1 MYTIEFQK
9 RGLPHA
15 HILLFMHPTSKFST
29 TDQIDKIISAEI
41 SDKTE
46 EPELYEVVKDMII
59 HGPSAVVNMRSLCM
73 ENGKCSKMFPKA
85 FADKT
90 TLIKGSQVTPIYRR
104 RDINRFVEKKGFK
117 CDNRYAIP
125 YNKELSHTMP
135 PNKGETSNNKSSNPE
150 RKKEIQDFFK
160 GKYKS
165 LRCFNPLYDLIICC
179 CGRYV
184 SACEGARRILKFPIH
199 YRSLPMEKVSFHLLG
214 KHIIIFKDDGFNQ
227 FLSLKGTN
235 FFHL

>member
-1 MYTIEFQK
+1 MAAMYTIEFQK

-15 HILLFMHPTSKFST
+15 HILLFIYPTSKFST
-29 TDQIDKIISAEI
+29 TDQIDKIISGEI

-85 FADKT
+85 FVDKT
-90 TLIKGSQVTPIYRR
+90 TLNKGSQYP
-104 RDINRFVEKKGFK
+104 NLVEKGYQSICGKK
-117 CDNRYAIP
+117 KASNAIIDMLYP
-125 YNKELSHTMP
+125 ITKNFHIQCHRTKEKLLHTMQTTRVQIQ
-135 PNKGETSNNKSSNPE
+135 N

-165 LRCFNPLYDLIICC
+165 LHCFNPLYDLIICC

-184 SACEGARRILKFPIH
+184 SACEGAWRILKFPIH
-199 YRSLPMEKVSFHLLG
+199 YRSLPIEKNSFHLLG
-214 KHIIIFKDDGFNQ
+214 KHIIIFKDDD
-227 FLSLKGTN
+227 SISS
-235 FFHL
+235 